1 MSNDEHEVIRRA
13 KEGDAAAF
21 ATIYDRHYKDIYTYI
36 YYRVGEVQ
44 AVEDLTSEVFL
55 RLVEKIDGYAY
66 RGRPIL
72 AWLYTI
78 ARNLVTDHQR
88 KEAKANSL
96 PLAEELLA
104 QGQSLPDRVDRRLT
118 GDCLASSL
126 RHLTEDQQQVILH
139 KFVEGRSNLETA
151 TLMEKTEGAVKS
163 LQHRALAAL
172 HRAVLKER
180 CYEPEV

>member
-1 MSNDEHEVIRRA
+1 MSNDEHEVIRGA
-13 KEGDAAAF
+13 KEGDVAAF
-21 ATIYDRHYKDIYTYI
+21 ARIYDRHYDDVYTYV
-36 YYRVGEVQ
+36 YYRVSEVQ
-44 AVEDLTSEVFL
+44 LAEDIAGEVFL
-55 RLVEKIDGYAY
+55 RLVERIDGYHY

-88 KEAKANSL
+88 KQARARSL
-96 PLAEELLA
+96 PLAKELVSR
-104 QGQSLPDRVDRRLT
+104 GESPPDWVDRRLT
-118 GDCLASSL
+118 GDCLARSL
-126 RHLTEDQQQVILH
+126 RHLTEDQQRVILH
-139 KFVEGRSNLETA
+139 KFVEGRSNAETA
-151 TLMEKTEGAVKS
+151 SLIGKTEGAVKS